1 MWFSTLSRL
10 VLATLTLIALGFVL
24 AVGLI
29 VVIPSDAAEET
40 TPDDYPGHLVLLPGE
55 RIVLGTVEEIFGG
68 MIRVNIGE
76 LEPRFLSLKRAVEQ
90 GEWPIKKGDRIEI
103 AVSAEN
109 FVVDYHP
116 INAPGW
122 HRLIKGRLAQPLIVG
137 YGWAVIRTEGGKEEA
152 FAVQSLARLKV
163 AAMPIDVPALFLIGE
178 TNQILDATFGNE
190 QDLHHRAQE
199 WKRAVPTAPDRQLEG
214 TMVKPPT
221 LVVTIRGKD
230 GKEQQYEVRPFVEER
245 LAKVPQNGDVILLLD
260 GENKVT
266 DVAVPPGKG
275 IDFQLERVDPH
286 RP

>member
-1 MWFSTLSRL
+1 MWFSILSRL
-10 VLATLTLIALGFVL
+10 VFSTLTLIALGSVL

-29 VVIPSDAAEET
+29 VVIQSDAAEET

-55 RIVLGTVEEIFGG
+55 RIVLGTVEEIAGG
-68 MIRVNIGE
+68 MLRVNIGE
-76 LEPRFLSLKRAVEQ
+76 LEPRFLSLKRAIEQ
-90 GEWPIKKGDRIEI
+90 GEWPIKKGDRVEI

-163 AAMPIDVPALFLIGE
+163 EAMPIDVPALFLIGE

-190 QDLHHRAQE
+190 QDLQHHAQK

-221 LVVTIRGKD
+221 IVVTIRGKD

-266 DVAVPPGKG
+266 DVAVPPGK
-275 IDFQLERVDPH
+275 RK
-286 RP
+286 

>member
-1 MWFSTLSRL
+1 
-10 VLATLTLIALGFVL
+10 
-24 AVGLI
+24 
-29 VVIPSDAAEET
+29 
-40 TPDDYPGHLVLLPGE
+40 
-55 RIVLGTVEEIFGG
+55 VLGTVEEIAGG
-68 MIRVNIGE
+68 MISVNIGE
-76 LEPRFLSLKRAVEQ
+76 LEPRFLLLKRAVEQ
-90 GEWPIKKGDRIEI
+90 GECPIKKGYRIEI

-109 FVVDYHP
+109 LVVDYHP

-137 YGWAVIRTEGGKEEA
+137 YGWAVIRTEAGKEEA

-190 QDLHHRAQE
+190 QDLQHRAQE

-221 LVVTIRGKD
+221 VVVTIRGKD
-230 GKEQQYEVRPFVEER
+230 GKEQQYEVRPFVEEQ

-266 DVAVPPGKG
+266 DIAVPPGKG
-275 IDFQLERVDPH
+275 N
-286 RP
+286 

>member
-10 VLATLTLIALGFVL
+10 VLSTLNLIALGSVL

-29 VVIPSDAAEET
+29 VVIQSEAAEET

-55 RIVLGTVEEIFGG
+55 RLVLGTVEEIAGG

-76 LEPRFLSLKRAVEQ
+76 LEPRFLSIKRAVEQ
-90 GEWPIKKGDRIEI
+90 GEWPIKKGDRVEI

-109 FVVDYHP
+109 LVVDYHP

-137 YGWAVIRTEGGKEEA
+137 YGWAVIRMEGGKEEA
-152 FAVQSLARLKV
+152 FAVRSLARLKV

-178 TNQILDATFGNE
+178 TNQILDATFGKE
-190 QDLHHRAQE
+190 QDLEQRAQE

-221 LVVTIRGKD
+221 IVVTIRGKD

-245 LAKVPQNGDVILLLD
+245 LANVPQNGDVILLLD

-275 IDFQLERVDPH
+275 N
-286 RP
+286 

>member
-10 VLATLTLIALGFVL
+10 VLSALTLIPLGSVL

-29 VVIPSDAAEET
+29 VVIQSEAAEET

-55 RIVLGTVEEIFGG
+55 RVVLGTVEEIAGG

-76 LEPRFLSLKRAVEQ
+76 LEPRFLSVKRAVEQ
-90 GEWPIKKGDRIEI
+90 GEWPIKKGDRVEI

-109 FVVDYHP
+109 LVVDYHP

-163 AAMPIDVPALFLIGE
+163 AAMPINVPALIQIGE

-190 QDLHHRAQE
+190 QDLQHRAQE

-214 TMVKPPT
+214 TLVKPPT
-221 LVVTIRGKD
+221 VVVTIRGKD

-245 LAKVPQNGDVILLLD
+245 LATVPQNGDVILLLD
-260 GENKVT
+260 GESKVT

-275 IDFQLERVDPH
+275 N
-286 RP
+286 

>member
-1 MWFSTLSRL
+1 MWISTLSRL
-10 VLATLTLIALGFVL
+10 VLSTLNLIALGSVL

-29 VVIPSDAAEET
+29 VVIQSEAAEET

-55 RIVLGTVEEIFGG
+55 RLVLGTVEEIVGG

-76 LEPRFLSLKRAVEQ
+76 LEPRFLSIKRAVEQ
-90 GEWPIKKGDRIEI
+90 GEWPIKKGDRVEI

-109 FVVDYHP
+109 LVVDYHP
-116 INAPGW
+116 VNAPGW
-122 HRLIKGRLAQPLIVG
+122 HRMIKGRLAQPLIVG
-137 YGWAVIRTEGGKEEA
+137 YGWAVIRMEGGKEEA
-152 FAVQSLARLKV
+152 YAVRPLARLKM
-163 AAMPIDVPALFLIGE
+163 AAMPIDVPALFLIEE

-190 QDLHHRAQE
+190 QDLQDRAQE

-221 LVVTIRGKD
+221 IVVTIRGKD

-245 LAKVPQNGDVILLLD
+245 LANVPQNGDVILLLD

-275 IDFQLERVDPH
+275 N
-286 RP
+286 

>member
-1 MWFSTLSRL
+1 MWISTLSRL
-10 VLATLTLIALGFVL
+10 VLSTLNLIALGSVL

-29 VVIPSDAAEET
+29 VVIQSEAAEET

-55 RIVLGTVEEIFGG
+55 RLVLGTVEEIVGG

-76 LEPRFLSLKRAVEQ
+76 LEPRFLSIKRAVEQ
-90 GEWPIKKGDRIEI
+90 GEWPIKKGDRVEI

-109 FVVDYHP
+109 LVVDYHP
-116 INAPGW
+116 VNAPGW
-122 HRLIKGRLAQPLIVG
+122 HRMIKGRLAQPLIVG
-137 YGWAVIRTEGGKEEA
+137 YGWAVIRMEGGKEEA
-152 FAVQSLARLKV
+152 YAVRPLARLKM
-163 AAMPIDVPALFLIGE
+163 AAMPIDVPALFLIEE

-190 QDLHHRAQE
+190 QDLQDRAQE

-221 LVVTIRGKD
+221 IVVTIRGKD

-245 LAKVPQNGDVILLLD
+245 LANVPQNGDVILLLD

-275 IDFQLERVDPH
+275 K
-286 RP
+286 

>member
-10 VLATLTLIALGFVL
+10 VFSTLAMIALGSVL
-24 AVGLI
+24 AAGLI
-29 VVIPSDAAEET
+29 MVIPSEAAEET

-55 RIVLGTVEEIFGG
+55 PIVLSTVEEIAGG
-68 MIRVNIGE
+68 MLRVNIGE
-76 LEPRFLSLKRAVEQ
+76 LEPRFLSLKRAIEQ
-90 GEWPIKKGDRIEI
+90 GEWPIKKGDRVEI

-137 YGWAVIRTEGGKEEA
+137 YGWAVIRTEGGKEED

-190 QDLHHRAQE
+190 QDLQHHAQK

-221 LVVTIRGKD
+221 IVVTIRGKD

-266 DVAVPPGKG
+266 DVAAPPGK
-275 IDFQLERVDPH
+275 RK
-286 RP
+286 

>member
-1 MWFSTLSRL
+1 MWFPKLSRFAL
-10 VLATLTLIALGFVL
+10 SSLNLIALGAFL
-24 AVGLI
+24 AAGLI
-29 VVIPSDAAEET
+29 VVIQSDAANET
-40 TPDDYPGHLVLLPGE
+40 TSDEYPGHLVLLPGE
-55 RIVLGTVEEIFGG
+55 RIVLGTVEEIAGG

-76 LEPRFLSLKRAVEQ
+76 LEPRFLSIKRAVEQ
-90 GEWPIKKGDRIEI
+90 GEWLIKKGDRVEI

-109 FVVDYHP
+109 LVVDYHP

-137 YGWAVIRTEGGKEEA
+137 YGWAVIRMDGGKEEA
-152 FAVQSLARLKV
+152 FAVQSLARIKL

-199 WKRAVPTAPDRQLEG
+199 WKRAVPKAPDRQLEG

-230 GKEQQYEVRPFVEER
+230 GREQQYEVRPFVEER

-266 DVAVPPGKG
+266 DVAVPPSKG
-275 IDFQLERVDPH
+275 N
-286 RP
+286 

>member
-1 MWFSTLSRL
+1 MWISTLSRL
-10 VLATLTLIALGFVL
+10 VLSTLNLIALGSVL

-29 VVIPSDAAEET
+29 VVIQSEAAEET

-55 RIVLGTVEEIFGG
+55 RLVLGTVEEIVGG

-76 LEPRFLSLKRAVEQ
+76 LEPRFLSIKRAVEQ
-90 GEWPIKKGDRIEI
+90 GEWPIKKGDRVEI

-109 FVVDYHP
+109 LVVDYHP
-116 INAPGW
+116 VNAPGW
-122 HRLIKGRLAQPLIVG
+122 HRMIKGRLAQPLIVG
-137 YGWAVIRTEGGKEEA
+137 YGWAVIRMEGGKEEA
-152 FAVQSLARLKV
+152 YAVRPLARLKM
-163 AAMPIDVPALFLIGE
+163 AAMPIDVPALFLIEE

-190 QDLHHRAQE
+190 QDLQDRAQE

-221 LVVTIRGKD
+221 IVVTIRGKD

-245 LAKVPQNGDVILLLD
+245 LANVPQNGDVILLLD

-266 DVAVPPGKG
+266 DIAVPPGKG
-275 IDFQLERVDPH
+275 N
-286 RP
+286 

>member
-1 MWFSTLSRL
+1 MWFSILSRL
-10 VLATLTLIALGFVL
+10 VFSTLTLIALGSVL

-29 VVIPSDAAEET
+29 VVIQSDAAEET

-55 RIVLGTVEEIFGG
+55 RIVLGTVEEIAEG
-68 MIRVNIGE
+68 MLRVNIGE
-76 LEPRFLSLKRAVEQ
+76 LEPRFLSLKRAIEQ
-90 GEWPIKKGDRIEI
+90 GEWPIKKGDRVEI

-178 TNQILDATFGNE
+178 TSQILDATFGNE
-190 QDLHHRAQE
+190 QDLQHHAQK

-221 LVVTIRGKD
+221 IVVTIRGKD
-230 GKEQQYEVRPFVEER
+230 GKEQQYEVRSFVEER
-245 LAKVPQNGDVILLLD
+245 LAKVPENGDVILLLD

-266 DVAVPPGKG
+266 DVAVPPGK
-275 IDFQLERVDPH
+275 R
-286 RP
+286 R

>member
-1 MWFSTLSRL
+1 MWFSILSRL
-10 VLATLTLIALGFVL
+10 VFSTLTLIALGSVL

-29 VVIPSDAAEET
+29 VVIQSDAAEET
-40 TPDDYPGHLVLLPGE
+40 TPDDYPGHLFLLPGE
-55 RIVLGTVEEIFGG
+55 RIVLGTVEEIAGG
-68 MIRVNIGE
+68 MLRVNIGE
-76 LEPRFLSLKRAVEQ
+76 LEPRFLSLKRAIEQ
-90 GEWPIKKGDRIEI
+90 GEWPIKKGDRVEI

-163 AAMPIDVPALFLIGE
+163 EAMPIDVPALFLIGE

-190 QDLHHRAQE
+190 QDLQHHAQK

-221 LVVTIRGKD
+221 IVVTIRGKD

-266 DVAVPPGKG
+266 DVAVPPGK
-275 IDFQLERVDPH
+275 RK
-286 RP
+286 

>member
-10 VLATLTLIALGFVL
+10 VFSTLAMIAMGSVL
-24 AVGLI
+24 AAGLI
-29 VVIPSDAAEET
+29 MVIPSEAAEET

-55 RIVLGTVEEIFGG
+55 RIVLGTVEEIAEG
-68 MIRVNIGE
+68 MLRVNIGE
-76 LEPRFLSLKRAVEQ
+76 LEPRFLSLKRAIEQ
-90 GEWPIKKGDRIEI
+90 GEWPIKKGDRVEI

-190 QDLHHRAQE
+190 QDLQHHAQK

-214 TMVKPPT
+214 TLVKPPT
-221 LVVTIRGKD
+221 IVVTIRGKD

-266 DVAVPPGKG
+266 DLTVPLGK
-275 IDFQLERVDPH
+275 RK
-286 RP
+286 